1 MKNLSLFAK
10 NLMVSFGQTKLLM
23 GFSWRNRMLEVL
35 ASEVAQHIISGL
47 TTSFVSAKFCRDT
60 KWTKPGALESLLK
73 VLVPFIMNH
82 TSSVVLG
89 GHIDNVQHIVQNFE
103 PHHIG
108 LNNLVES

>member
-1 MKNLSLFAK
+1 
-10 NLMVSFGQTKLLM
+10 
-23 GFSWRNRMLEVL
+23 MLEVL

-73 VLVPFIMNH
+73 VLVPFIMIH
-82 TSSVVLG
+82 TSSLVLG
-89 GHIDNVQHIVQNFE
+89 GHIDNVQHIVQSFE